1 MSFLTIDRVTK
12 SFGGLT
18 AVNDV
23 TFEVEKGEI
32 MGLIGPNGAGKTTLF
47 NVINGF
53 LKPSQGD
60 VLFRGDKVSGQK
72 PHKLCKLGIAR
83 TFQVVKP
90 LQRLSVLDNVIASA
104 FVRAHTK
111 HKAEEIVLEIL
122 EFTHLQDD
130 RDVISRGL
138 PLGKRKRLERARAL
152 ATQPDMLLLDESFAG
167 LNPAELN
174 DSIEIIRNIKKKGIT
189 ILIIEH
195 HMKVIMAISDRIVVL
210 NYGEKIASG
219 TPEEIGNNPEV
230 IEAYL
235 GVAHSA

>member
-104 FVRAHTK
+104 FVR
-111 HKAEEIVLEIL
+111 
-122 EFTHLQDD
+122 
-130 RDVISRGL
+130 
-138 PLGKRKRLERARAL
+138 
-152 ATQPDMLLLDESFAG
+152 
-167 LNPAELN
+167 
-174 DSIEIIRNIKKKGIT
+174 
-189 ILIIEH
+189 
-195 HMKVIMAISDRIVVL
+195 
-210 NYGEKIASG
+210 
-219 TPEEIGNNPEV
+219 
-230 IEAYL
+230 
-235 GVAHSA
+235 